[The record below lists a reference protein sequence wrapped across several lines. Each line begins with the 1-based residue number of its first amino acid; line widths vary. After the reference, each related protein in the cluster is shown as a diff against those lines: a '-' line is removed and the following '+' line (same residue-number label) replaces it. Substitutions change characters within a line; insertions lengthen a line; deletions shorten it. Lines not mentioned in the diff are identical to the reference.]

1 MKSQTIIFIT
11 ALLLASITCITNNK
25 PKKESAFDET
35 VRITREANKNTERFG
50 HAFFDRAEGKTD
62 QGIPVQSF
70 VSQIKE
76 IFGNTQPSANPLV
89 YDFDLNKNGFID
101 REEAGLAFRN
111 TFIAYGRDVAFN
123 GLQYHAPEGKHAKA
137 VDSLVQWVAGKY
149 RHVQK
154 KVNGLFDGADQNGNG
169 LLSTGKFLETFS
181 FPKTKNLKTIIDT
194 VNPTGEEKINK
205 SQAFYLFSLLVLDS
219 QVHEEGRGIKV
230 AGAEENGHSFLQKKH

>member
-1 MKSQTIIFIT
+1 MKFQNILLLI
-11 ALLLASITCITNNK
+11 ALLLASITCIRK
-25 PKKESAFDET
+25 LKESTFDET
-35 VRITREANKNTERFG
+35 LRITREANKHTERFG

-89 YDFDLNKNGFID
+89 YDFDLNKNGYID

-111 TFIAYGRDVAFN
+111 IFIAYGKDVAFN
-123 GLQYHAPEGKHAKA
+123 GLEYDAPEGKHAEA

-181 FPKTKNLKTIIDT
+181 FPKSVNLGNIINT
-194 VNPTGEEKINK
+194 VNPSGEEKINK
-205 SQAFYLFSLLVLDS
+205 DQAFYLFCLIVLDT
-219 QVHEEGRGIKV
+219 QVHEEGSDVRV
-230 AGAEENGHSFLQKKH
+230 AGAEESNGHSFLQKKH